1 VEERVACRLE
11 AAMSRILLIALNSIT
26 FLVTLTSAGAD
37 PAPLW
42 SSQGEKLHSAVT
54 DVTGVVDM
62 SYADPK
68 TWHSLPPAAQLDDQ
82 TRSLCSGSNELQF
95 PAQQQSLVLRMQGL
109 F

>member
-1 VEERVACRLE
+1 VACRLE

-54 DVTGVVDM
+54 DVTGVVAM

-95 PAQQQSLVLRMQGL
+95 PAQQQSLVLRMQGY
-109 F
+109 FDPRQ